1 MKAETADLESVSE
14 SAEIEVSPD
23 ALEAISIQKLNEYIE
38 LIKLKQEHPEFE
50 SDINAQLLSF
60 TTDSLSVLYYPKGFD
75 ISDIKQLGDA
85 KTESDST
92 EEFVLGYT
100 VKTET
105 MTFKDSVLVKIT
117 SSPNYLQSVEAVS
130 IKKVKFLKFD

>member
-60 TTDSLSVLYYPKGFD
+60 TTDSLSILYYPKGFD